1 MMLDLLLVVAGV
13 AAGFGGYRAGFLAGV
28 TSWLGLALGGYVGA
42 RLLPEIA
49 GRLEGASETT
59 IAFVAVCALVGIAL
73 IGQAA
78 GVVLGSR
85 LQIALPEGPA
95 RTTDRVA
102 GAVAGVVGLLIG
114 LWLLLP
120 TLGDIPGWT
129 SEQARTSN
137 IAREV
142 NHRFPQAPD
151 SLQALRRLLGDDPFP
166 SVFDRLRPAP
176 EVGPPPAST
185 GITQAT
191 ADAVVNSVVKVEGE
205 ACGRIQ
211 DGSGFFVASDLVVTN
226 AHVVAGED
234 DTTIELADGRDAD
247 ATVVAFDPQR
257 DLAVLRTEA
266 SAPPLPLEA
275 GERGDTGGV
284 FGHPGGGPL
293 EISPFQIGDQI
304 TAQGRDIYDQTASE
318 RQVLVLASNLAPG
331 DSGSALVDPDGQV
344 VGVAFAI
351 APDKPGVSYA
361 LAISELQA
369 VLAGDLSVERDTG
382 GCLT

>member
-1 MMLDLLLVVAGV
+1 MLDLLLVVAGV

-28 TSWLGLALGGYVGA
+28 TSWLGLALGGFVGA
-42 RLLPEIA
+42 RLLPEVVR
-49 GRLEGASETT
+49 RLDGASETT

-85 LQIALPEGPA
+85 LQIALPEGAA
-95 RTTDRVA
+95 RTVDRVA
-102 GAVAGVVGLLIG
+102 GAVAGVIGLLVG

-129 SEQARTSN
+129 SEQARTSI

-166 SVFDRLRPAP
+166 TVFDRLRPAP
-176 EVGPPPAST
+176 EVGPPPSST
-185 GITQAT
+185 GLTQAT
-191 ADAVVNSVVKVEGE
+191 ADAVVQSVVKVEGE

-211 DGSGFFVASDLVVTN
+211 DGTGFFVASDLVVTN

-234 DTTIELADGRDAD
+234 DTTIELANGSDAD

-257 DLAVLRTEA
+257 DLAVLRTET
-266 SAPPLPLEA
+266 SAPALQLEA

-293 EISPFQIGDQI
+293 EISPFEIGDQI
-304 TAQGRDIYDQTASE
+304 TAQGRDIYDQTGSE
-318 RQVLVLASNLAPG
+318 RQVLVLAADLAPG
-331 DSGSALVDPDGQV
+331 DSGSALIDPEGHV

-351 APDKPGVSYA
+351 APDKPGVAYA

-382 GCLT
+382 GCLN

>member
-28 TSWLGLALGGYVGA
+28 TSWLGLALGGFVGA
-42 RLLPEIA
+42 RLLPEVVR
-49 GRLEGASETT
+49 RLEGASETT

-85 LQIALPEGPA
+85 LQIALPEGGA
-95 RTTDRVA
+95 RTVDRVA
-102 GAVAGVVGLLIG
+102 GAVAGVIGLLVG

-129 SEQARTSN
+129 SEQARTSI

-166 SVFDRLRPAP
+166 TVFDRLRPAP
-176 EVGPPPAST
+176 EVGPPPSST

-191 ADAVVNSVVKVEGE
+191 ADVVVNSVVKVEGE

-211 DGSGFFVASDLVVTN
+211 DGTGFFVASDLVVTN

-234 DTTIELADGRDAD
+234 DTTVELANGSESD

-257 DLAVLRTEA
+257 DLAVLRTET
-266 SAPPLPLEA
+266 SAPALPLEA
-275 GERGDTGGV
+275 GERGDVGGV

-293 EISPFQIGDQI
+293 EISPFEIGDQI
-304 TAQGRDIYDQTASE
+304 TAQGRDIYDQTGSE
-318 RQVLVLASNLAPG
+318 RQVLVLAANLAPG
-331 DSGSALVDPDGQV
+331 DSGSALIDPEGHV

-351 APDKPGVSYA
+351 APDKPGVAYA
-361 LAISELQA
+361 LAISELQP
-369 VLAGDLSVERDTG
+369 VLAGDLSTERDTG
-382 GCLT
+382 GCLN

>member
-28 TSWLGLALGGYVGA
+28 TSWLGLALGGFVGA
-42 RLLPEIA
+42 RLLPEVVR
-49 GRLEGASETT
+49 RLDGASETT

-85 LQIALPEGPA
+85 LQIALPEGAA
-95 RTTDRVA
+95 RTVDRVA
-102 GAVAGVVGLLIG
+102 GAVAGVIGLLVG

-129 SEQARTSN
+129 SEQARTSI

-166 SVFDRLRPAP
+166 TVFDRLRPAP
-176 EVGPPPAST
+176 EVGPPPSST
-185 GITQAT
+185 GLTQAT
-191 ADAVVNSVVKVEGE
+191 ADAVVQSVVKVEGE

-211 DGSGFFVASDLVVTN
+211 DGTGFFVASDLVVTN

-234 DTTIELADGRDAD
+234 DTTIELANGSDAD

-266 SAPPLPLEA
+266 SAPALPLEA

-293 EISPFQIGDQI
+293 EISPFEIGDQI
-304 TAQGRDIYDQTASE
+304 TAQGRDIYDQTGSE
-318 RQVLVLASNLAPG
+318 RQVLVLAADLAPG
-331 DSGSALVDPDGQV
+331 DSGSALIDPEGHV

-351 APDKPGVSYA
+351 APDKPGVAYA

-382 GCLT
+382 GCLN